1 MIKELNMKIHTIN
14 TNNSSRNIYYFLEIK
29 NNTFYVI
36 DPFSFECA
44 ENFLQSKNGKL
55 VGIINTHAHFDH
67 IGGNTQLFEK
77 YKCDIFVYQDALEI
91 IPCATKGIKDGHIF
105 SFGDDALTVMFTPGH
120 TKFDIC
126 LLHTYKGQEV
136 GIFVGDILFSGGV
149 GNCFNGGDPEVLFDT
164 ITKLQNRLNDDI
176 KLYYCH
182 EYLQNNL
189 GFTLSIT
196 PNNTI
201 AKHLLSSMKDN
212 TLNEFNSTLGIDKQ
226 INTFLNL
233 GSLEIREALRMKD
246 VSNKEVFLELRKLRN
261 KW

>member
-1 MIKELNMKIHTIN
+1 MKIHMIT
-14 TNNSSRNIYYFLEIK
+14 TNSSSRNLYYFLEIEK
-29 NNTFYVI
+29 YFFYVI

-44 ENFLQSKNGKL
+44 EKFLQSKNGNL

-77 YKCDIFVYQDALEI
+77 YKCDIFVHQDALGL
-91 IPCATKGIKDGHIF
+91 IPCATNGIKEGHIF
-105 SFGDDALTVMFTPGH
+105 SFGDDELKVIFTPGH

-126 LLHTYKGQEV
+126 LMHSHKGQEV
-136 GIFVGDILFSGGV
+136 GLFVGDTLFSAGV
-149 GNCFNGGDPEVLFDT
+149 GNCINGGDPEVLFET
-164 ITKLQNRLNDDI
+164 IAKLQGRLTDNI
-176 KLYYCH
+176 KLYYFH
-182 EYLQNNL
+182 EYLQNNI

-201 AKHLLSSMKDN
+201 AQNILSSIKNNSRD
-212 TLNEFNSTLGIDKQ
+212 STLGVDKQ

-233 GSLEIREALRMKD
+233 DSLEIREALKMKLA
-246 VSNKEVFLELRKLRN
+246 SNKEVFLELRKLRN